1 MQVAQIAPVRVVR
14 RLERRRP
21 YLIVVAALAV
31 AAAGAGYWLYARQFE
46 TTDNA
51 QVDAHIGHVSPRV
64 FGTIQAVHV
73 VEHQRV
79 VAGQLLAEIDPADLR
94 VAVAEAR
101 ALVARAEAE
110 LQETDPTIFI
120 TDTSNRAAIAS
131 STSDLASTRATA
143 AEARNAV
150 EQLTAQLAQAEAAN
164 RTAQAERRR
173 VESLAGG
180 GAVPQAEVE
189 ALVNAAEASR
199 ANTLALG
206 HALKAARDRVSAH
219 GARVA
224 MAASKVV
231 ELQENAPHQMAVRRA
246 ALLAR
251 QAALDLAKARLA
263 RAELELGYGQ
273 IRAPSAGIVGKRA
286 VNVGDRVAPGQLII
300 AIAHVQDLWV
310 TANFR
315 ETQLRRLASGQQA
328 ELYVDALAVWL
339 PGTVESF
346 GGATGAR
353 FSLLPPEN
361 ATGNYVKV
369 VQRIPVRIRFQ
380 GSASTLER
388 LRPGMSVEA
397 RVQIR

>member
-1 MQVAQIAPVRVVR
+1 
-14 RLERRRP
+14 
-21 YLIVVAALAV
+21 
-31 AAAGAGYWLYARQFE
+31 
-46 TTDNA
+46 
-51 QVDAHIGHVSPRV
+51 
-64 FGTIQAVHV
+64 
-73 VEHQRV
+73 
-79 VAGQLLAEIDPADLR
+79 
-94 VAVAEAR
+94 
-101 ALVARAEAE
+101 VARAEAE

-143 AEARNAV
+143 AEARKAV
-150 EQLTAQLAQAEAAN
+150 DQLTAQLAQAEAAN

-189 ALVNAAEASR
+189 ALANAAEGSQ

-206 HALKAARDRVSAH
+206 HALEAARDRVSAH

-231 ELQENAPHQMAVRRA
+231 ELQQNAPRQMAARRA
-246 ALLAR
+246 SLLAR
-251 QAALDLAKARLA
+251 QAALDLAKARLV
-263 RAELELGYGQ
+263 RAELDLGYSQ
-273 IRAPSAGIVGKRA
+273 IRAPAAGIVGKKA
-286 VNVGDRVAPGQLII
+286 VNVGDRVAPGQQII

-315 ETQLRRLASGQQA
+315 ETQLRGLASGQPA
-328 ELYVDALAVWL
+328 ELYVDALAVSL

-353 FSLLPPEN
+353 FSVLPPEN

-369 VQRIPVRIRFQ
+369 VQRIPVRIRFR